1 MKPDEID
8 QILANEDR
16 ITPSPQFLASVMR
29 DVEREAASL
38 PPLKFPWMRALPVFL
53 AALVAIIAAT
63 AHGISLLDD
72 PLTITLLDRQLG
84 QITNN
89 AAGYELHWIVLAV
102 AATVLSFRVS
112 SSLVHD
118 KN

>member
-1 MKPDEID
+1 MSS
-8 QILANEDR
+8 NEDR

-72 PLTITLLDRQLG
+72 PLAITLLDRQLG
-84 QITNN
+84 QITNI

-102 AATVLSFRVS
+102 AATIISLTLSSGVVRGR
-112 SSLVHD
+112 
-118 KN
+118 KRA